1 MGHKTSKQNAVD
13 AIQRI
18 FAAAREIVE
27 AERALIEDGRDK
39 SSSDIKTEEP
49 AHA

>member
-18 FAAAREIVE
+18 FSAARAIVE
-27 AERALIEDGRDK
+27 AERALIEVGQDK
-39 SSSDIKTEEP
+39 SSSDKNNEDP